1 VSLWSLMCRLTG
13 AKPPSKPT
21 DRTMAPIDITH
32 LWQEYEHPSEHIFW
46 ILVDVQELVPH
57 GFRPP
62 TGCDGDVDEQLF
74 LSIDPSSIHFQAD
87 TKRNAKQPSNAGRRR
102 VEPSGQLDPSI
113 DVILADV
120 LPISGG
126 AGISEGWL
134 ALVSAPYLYPSQYM
148 NATPDA
154 LLQRLYFQ
162 KLVPDDSGRTYGD
175 LVSIDCYKTK
185 RLVVYSASKSTNLSG
200 PVLIAGAKSEYVVR
214 VGMGVAVQTA
224 QPAVSGLAVL
234 HGLVVAISN
243 AEPSLPVISVQIA
256 LVRRNLPAFMNWK
269 GLGEA
274 QALQTR
280 LIVQVSPTDIV
291 AVHRIMPYA
300 LYQHTMLP
308 SNGSTPGSF
317 DLGVTGNLDFGNATE
332 LTDALSILN
341 AWHGFGAYQVGV
353 KLSRVTPLPAKEALG
368 VIAKNCLLFG
378 ITGPGMDAYRYHIG
392 AALHS
397 WALRK
402 TGRVRNTAADN
413 TLHLQIPG
421 CLFACMLHEL
431 VPWGPTVG
439 MTSAVSLDDGV
450 LMVTLPDFQTAAGL
464 LQRDNGLF
472 DFTEYGRGFLQLY
485 APIVF
490 KWEMYDTGRSSDES
504 RSVEGFVAITFA
516 HYVQRNCHNNFEIYS
531 TLDHQ
536 YSACQL
542 RKRPSECPH
551 S

>member
-1 VSLWSLMCRLTG
+1 MSLWSLMCRLTG

-87 TKRNAKQPSNAGRRR
+87 TKRNAKQPSNAGRHR

-256 LVRRNLPAFMNWK
+256 
-269 GLGEA
+269 
-274 QALQTR
+274 
-280 LIVQVSPTDIV
+280 
-291 AVHRIMPYA
+291 
-300 LYQHTMLP
+300 
-308 SNGSTPGSF
+308 
-317 DLGVTGNLDFGNATE
+317 
-332 LTDALSILN
+332 
-341 AWHGFGAYQVGV
+341 
-353 KLSRVTPLPAKEALG
+353 
-368 VIAKNCLLFG
+368 
-378 ITGPGMDAYRYHIG
+378 
-392 AALHS
+392 
-397 WALRK
+397 
-402 TGRVRNTAADN
+402 
-413 TLHLQIPG
+413 
-421 CLFACMLHEL
+421 
-431 VPWGPTVG
+431 
-439 MTSAVSLDDGV
+439 
-450 LMVTLPDFQTAAGL
+450 
-464 LQRDNGLF
+464 
-472 DFTEYGRGFLQLY
+472 
-485 APIVF
+485 
-490 KWEMYDTGRSSDES
+490 
-504 RSVEGFVAITFA
+504 
-516 HYVQRNCHNNFEIYS
+516 
-531 TLDHQ
+531 
-536 YSACQL
+536 
-542 RKRPSECPH
+542 
-551 S
+551 